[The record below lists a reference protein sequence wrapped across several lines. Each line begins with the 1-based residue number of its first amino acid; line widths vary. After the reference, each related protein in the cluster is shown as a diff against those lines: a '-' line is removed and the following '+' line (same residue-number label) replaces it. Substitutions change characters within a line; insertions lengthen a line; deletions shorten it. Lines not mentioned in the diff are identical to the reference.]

1 VPSNDAPSAPHPTA
15 AITINGLAV
24 SEGDHICA
32 FYRGSSEL
40 HDLVVPFLREGLH
53 AGDKC
58 ICITG
63 AAGRARLTAAVTDGV
78 TVAPGQLE
86 VEDFD
91 ATYLRTGS
99 FTGEHM
105 LQYWADWARRTFDAE
120 GWPFARGATDMSWAQ
135 EMCST
140 PMLDDFLSY
149 ELQATVIARMY
160 PQVALCLYDLDLF
173 GGNVIIPV
181 LKVHPKV
188 LFRGTLLE
196 NPYYLAPP
204 VGGGAA

>member
-1 VPSNDAPSAPHPTA
+1 VPSKDAPPAPPSSPA
-15 AITINGLAV
+15 VTINGLPVAA
-24 SEGDHICA
+24 GDHICA
-32 FYRGSSEL
+32 FYRGSAEF
-40 HDLVVPFLREGLH
+40 HDLVVPFLEEGLR

-63 AAGRARLTAAVTDGV
+63 PTQHGRLVAALGGTPAKR
-78 TVAPGQLE
+78 GQLQ
-86 VEDFD
+86 VEGYDT
-91 ATYLRTGS
+91 TYLRSGS

-105 LQYWADWARRTFDAE
+105 LEYWAEWGRTTFEAE
-120 GWPFARGATDMSWAQ
+120 RWPFARGATDMSWA
-135 EMCST
+135 EKMVSE
-140 PMLDDFLSY
+140 PMLDDFLNY
-149 ELQATVIARMY
+149 ELQATVIARLY

-196 NPYYLAPP
+196 NPYYLVPDA
-204 VGGGAA
+204 GNGAG